1 MAIMANKLAWATM
14 PWRQPDPRDG
24 YAVWADAVVAT
35 ASHFVLIIVNRHG
48 FARVSMQTFDDVMDF
63 LAASKAPESILIYA
77 VNDAGQQVCISPQL
91 AYFGEVWRRWHRP
104 GGRA

>member
-1 MAIMANKLAWATM
+1 M
-14 PWRQPDPRDG
+14 PWREPDPRDG
-24 YAVWADAVVAT
+24 YEAWADAVVAT
-35 ASHFVLIIVNRHG
+35 CSHFVMITVNRQG
-48 FARVSMQTFDDVMDF
+48 FARAAMRTFDEVLAF
-63 LAASKAPESILIYA
+63 LAASKAPEAILTYA